1 MARLRARHLATS
13 SRYWQHNYTCS
24 YLRNRQLSV
33 TNLLRPI
40 VDGRSATQ
48 SSGRWNQRSANVGIK
63 KARSSSAVI
72 LGIEN
77 KVWLAYVATRLTRF
91 PFLPARR
98 SDQSAAPEADHL
110 PGALRDHGCRLALC
124 LRGGAAAR
132 RAQHS
137 IGSAQPHTHKRVL
150 FHPGISHVRFSLP
163 LSNARGWNHPRCGSL
178 TPRYTSLPLEAHSPS
193 KYSASSSE
201 RGRTP
206 ITMPPDLMPAS

>member
-1 MARLRARHLATS
+1 MCHCAPVLRIHNTASSTERAGTGLRPARLSGMFSSGKCSLMCSHWSSVKRSMNAIVDTRSHDANDFEIGS
-13 SRYWQHNYTCS
+13 SRTGVVE
-24 YLRNRQLSV
+24 R
-33 TNLLRPI
+33 
-40 VDGRSATQ
+40 
-48 SSGRWNQRSANVGIK
+48 
-63 KARSSSAVI
+63 
-72 LGIEN
+72 
-77 KVWLAYVATRLTRF
+77 LAYVATRLTRF

-110 PGALRDHGCRLALC
+110 PGALRHHGCRLALC

-150 FHPGISHVRFSLP
+150 FQPGISHVRFSLP
-163 LSNARGWNHPRCGSL
+163 LSNARGWNYPRCGSL